1 MLTYLI
7 TSVILAILPL
17 VVRTE
22 RLTNLIAALFFLVQV
37 AGIALVFYFD
47 RVDGVLL
54 SIFRADSMALLFHTL
69 MTVVLGFALIH
80 SSSYLKAEGISTR
93 SYKAYYTL
101 LMLLAVAI
109 TCVYYSDNI
118 AMTWVFLELT
128 TICSAGI
135 IYHREF
141 KQSLEATWKYVFVC
155 STGIAMAYLGI
166 LLLSTVATDG
176 ALDYASLKTAIMEG
190 NPLYLKVAFLLMV
203 VGYSC
208 KMEIFPL
215 YTVGVDANFAAPAP
229 ASAFISTALV
239 NAGFVSI
246 LRIYNL
252 YASAGDVFIW
262 ARHVLILIGVLSLAV
277 GAMFL
282 RRANNYKRF
291 LSYSTVENMGIVAIG
306 LGIGGVALW
315 AAVFHVVCHTFVK
328 SSMFFHVGI
337 MRHVYDS
344 YSINRIGNYMNINR
358 VGAVGFIVGTLVLLA
373 FPPSP
378 LFVSEVMIFSEIVT
392 VGKWWLLVV
401 MLVLMCVVLYSIW
414 SRSLRLSYHSNQDE
428 LHLSAVNRRLS
439 YIASIPLLFAVV
451 LGLWQPK
458 FLTDMIDKVITY
470 VPIVDAQAMS
480 AEEQITESSEQS
492 VIVVEEEAI
501 ESVIIPAVEEIQS
514 VEATEDKMQPEVV
527 DNVENEEDK
536 TENIE

>member
-1 MLTYLI
+1 MLTYI
-7 TSVILAILPL
+7 IISVILALLPL

-22 RLTNLIAALFFLVQV
+22 RLTHIIAGLFVAVQAVGIGLVI
-37 AGIALVFYFD
+37 GLD
-47 RVDGVLL
+47 RVDEVML
-54 SIFRADSMALLFHTL
+54 SIFRADSMALLFHAL
-69 MTVVLGFALIH
+69 MTIVLGFSLIH
-80 SSSYLKAEGISTR
+80 SSSYLRAEGISTR

-109 TCVYYSDNI
+109 SCVYYSDNI

-166 LLLSTVATDG
+166 LLLSTVATEG
-176 ALDYASLKTAIMEG
+176 ALDYASLKVAIVEG

-215 YTVGVDANFAAPAP
+215 YTVGVDANYAAPAP

-239 NAGFVSI
+239 NAGFLSI
-246 LRIYNL
+246 MRIYML
-252 YASAGDVFIW
+252 YASTGEVFVW

-306 LGIGGVALW
+306 LGVGGVALW

-328 SSMFFHVGI
+328 SSMFYHVGI
-337 MRHVYDS
+337 VRHVYDS

-358 VGAVGFIVGTLVLLA
+358 VGAIGIIIGTLVLLA

-378 LFVSEVMIFSEIVT
+378 LFISEVMIFSEIVT
-392 VGKWWLLVV
+392 VGKWWLLVL

-414 SRSLRLSYHSNQDE
+414 SRTLRLSYHSNQDE
-428 LHLSAVNRRLS
+428 LHLSEVNRRLS
-439 YIASIPLLFAVV
+439 YIASLPLVLAII
-451 LGLWQPK
+451 LGLWQPR
-458 FLTDMIDKVITY
+458 FLDETISRIVTLDTAVAEVVEVDDTV
-470 VPIVDAQAMS
+470 VDADDVVD
-480 AEEQITESSEQS
+480 AEPVADEMIAED
-492 VIVVEEEAI
+492 
-501 ESVIIPAVEEIQS
+501 ESVDSAAEQDGDVAVNY
-514 VEATEDKMQPEVV
+514 EVN
-527 DNVENEEDK
+527 DAITD
-536 TENIE
+536 

>member
-7 TSVILAILPL
+7 ISLLLAVAPL
-17 VVRTE
+17 VVRSE
-22 RLTNLIAALFFLVQV
+22 RATQVIAALFFAVQV
-37 AGIALVFYFD
+37 AAIVLVFVFD
-47 RVDGVLL
+47 LNDSVLL
-54 SIFRADSMALLFHTL
+54 SVFRADTLAVLFHVL
-69 MTVVLGFALIH
+69 MVAVLGFALVH
-80 SSSYLKAEGISTR
+80 SSSYLKAEQVTTR

-109 TCVYYSDNI
+109 TCVYYSDNV
-118 AMTWVFLELT
+118 AMTWVFLEAT

-141 KQSLEATWKYVFVC
+141 KQSLEATWKYTFVC

-166 LLLSTVATDG
+166 LLLSTVAEHG
-176 ALDYASLKTAIMEG
+176 ELDYASLAEVIANG
-190 NPLYLKVAFLLMV
+190 NPLYLKVAFLLVV

-215 YTVGVDANFAAPAP
+215 YTVGVDANYAAPAP

-246 LRIYNL
+246 MRIYLL
-252 YASAGDVFIW
+252 YAPTGEVFEW

-282 RRANNYKRF
+282 RRSNNYKRF

-306 LGIGGVALW
+306 MGIGGVALW
-315 AAVFHVVCHTFVK
+315 AAVFHVVCHTLVK

-337 MRHVYDS
+337 MRHIYDS

-358 VGAVGFIVGTLVLLA
+358 IGAIGFIVGTLVLLA

-378 LFVSEVMIFSEIVT
+378 LFVSEIMIFSEIIS
-392 VGKWWLLVV
+392 VGSWWLLVV
-401 MLVLMCVVLYSIW
+401 VLLLMCVVIYAIW
-414 SRSLRLSYHSNQDE
+414 SRTLRLSYHSNQDE

-439 YIASIPLLFAVV
+439 YSASILLIVAVV
-451 LGLWQPK
+451 IGLWQPEI
-458 FLTDMIDKVITY
+458 LC
-470 VPIVDAQAMS
+470 
-480 AEEQITESSEQS
+480 
-492 VIVVEEEAI
+492 EAI
-501 ESVIIPAVEEIQS
+501 DRIV
-514 VEATEDKMQPEVV
+514 
-527 DNVENEEDK
+527 
-536 TENIE
+536 NIG

>member
-7 TSVILAILPL
+7 ISVILAALPL

-22 RLTNLIAALFFLVQV
+22 RMTNIIATLFFLVQV
-37 AGIALVFYFD
+37 AGIALVMVYD
-47 RVDGVLL
+47 RVDCVMLT
-54 SIFRADSMALLFHTL
+54 IFRADNMALLFHVL
-69 MTVVLGFALIH
+69 MTVVLGFSLIH
-80 SSSYLKAEGISTR
+80 SSSYLKAENVSTR
-93 SYKAYYTL
+93 SYKTYYTL

-118 AMTWVFLELT
+118 AMTWVFLEAT

-166 LLLSTVATDG
+166 MLLATVAQHG
-176 ALDYASLKTAIMEG
+176 ALDYASLKEAIVEG
-190 NPLYLKVAFLLMV
+190 DSLYLKVAFLLMV

-215 YTVGVDANFAAPAP
+215 YTVGVDANYAAPAP

-246 LRIYNL
+246 MRIYTL
-252 YASAGDVFIW
+252 YAHSDVFEW

-328 SSMFFHVGI
+328 SSMFYHVGI

-344 YSINRIGNYMNINR
+344 YSINRIGNYININR
-358 VGAVGFIVGTLVLLA
+358 VGAIGFIVGTLVLLA

-378 LFVSEVMIFSEIVT
+378 LFISEVKIFSEIVS
-392 VGKWWLLVV
+392 VEKWWLLVV

-439 YIASIPLLFAVV
+439 YIASLPLVFAIV

-458 FLTDMIDKVITY
+458 VLD
-470 VPIVDAQAMS
+470 DAIENIISDGIEVS
-480 AEEQITESSEQS
+480 AEIVIDEVEVLAEIEEPEQVADNTANEGAETSIDEVQVNEES
-492 VIVVEEEAI
+492 
-501 ESVIIPAVEEIQS
+501 
-514 VEATEDKMQPEVV
+514 TD
-527 DNVENEEDK
+527 ENEE
-536 TENIE
+536 

>member
-7 TSVILAILPL
+7 ISLILAVLPL

-22 RLTNLIAALFFLVQV
+22 RMTNVIAALFFLLQV
-37 AGIALVFYFD
+37 AGIALIIGYG
-47 RVDGVLL
+47 RVDGVML
-54 SIFRADSMALLFHTL
+54 SVFRADSMALLFHSL
-69 MTVVLGFALIH
+69 MTVVLGFSLIH
-80 SSSYLKAEGISTR
+80 SSSYLKAEQVSTR
-93 SYKAYYTL
+93 SYKTYYTL

-118 AMTWVFLELT
+118 AMTWVFLEAT

-166 LLLSTVATDG
+166 MLLATVAQHG
-176 ALDYASLKTAIMEG
+176 ALDYTSLKEAIVEG
-190 NPLYLKVAFLLMV
+190 DPLYLKVAFLLMV

-215 YTVGVDANFAAPAP
+215 YTVGIDANFSAPAP

-246 LRIYNL
+246 MRIYTL
-252 YASAGDVFIW
+252 YAESDVFEW

-282 RRANNYKRF
+282 RRAKNYKRF

-328 SSMFFHVGI
+328 SSMFYHVGI

-344 YSINRIGNYMNINR
+344 YSINRIGNYININR
-358 VGAVGFIVGTLVLLA
+358 VGAIGFIIGTLVLLA

-378 LFVSEVMIFSEIVT
+378 LFISEVKIFSEIVT
-392 VGKWWLLVV
+392 VEKWWLLIV

-439 YIASIPLLFAVV
+439 YIASIPLVFAIV
-451 LGLWQPK
+451 LGLWQPQV
-458 FLTDMIDKVITY
+458 LNDAIDSIIAREVAIEIEEVEIVATPEQACEEVAEGAETTDALVEE
-470 VPIVDAQAMS
+470 VEAA
-480 AEEQITESSEQS
+480 AEE
-492 VIVVEEEAI
+492 VIEETTDENL
-501 ESVIIPAVEEIQS
+501 
-514 VEATEDKMQPEVV
+514 
-527 DNVENEEDK
+527 DNNGDVL
-536 TENIE
+536 